1 MTPYFAHAAATAVP
15 FGITIGVWILL
26 ELRQSMRR
34 RGGSTMRD
42 RGSYHLVGV
51 AVAAGW
57 LATAL
62 VAARVPAAA
71 MGGQPAPL
79 ILGLIVA
86 WAGIALRWWSF
97 HTLGS
102 YFTFRVQTSADQP
115 VITTGPYRVLRHPGY
130 SGMELALLGIAL
142 MYGNWIGLAAMAIL
156 PMLGLVNRIRIE
168 ENALRN
174 DLGDAYRQFAAAR
187 KRMIPAIW

>member
-1 MTPYFAHAAATAVP
+1 MTPYYARATASAVL
-15 FGITIGVWILL
+15 FGITIAVWVVL
-26 ELRQSMRR
+26 ELRQSLRR

-51 AVAAGW
+51 AVAAGAVATA
-57 LATAL
+57 LATAK
-62 VAARVPAAA
+62 VPTAA

-79 ILGLIVA
+79 ICGFFVA

-115 VITTGPYRVLRHPGY
+115 VITAGPYRVLRHPGY

-156 PMLGLVNRIRIE
+156 PMLGLVNRIRVE
-168 ENALRN
+168 ENALEN
-174 DLGDAYRQFAAAR
+174 DLGDSYRQFAATR
-187 KRMIPAIW
+187 KRMIPGIW